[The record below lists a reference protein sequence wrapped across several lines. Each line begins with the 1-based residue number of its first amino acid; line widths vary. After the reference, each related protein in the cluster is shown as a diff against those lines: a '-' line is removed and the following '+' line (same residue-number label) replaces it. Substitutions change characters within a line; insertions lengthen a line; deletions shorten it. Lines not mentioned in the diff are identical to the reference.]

1 MGEHEPDEDGKRKR
15 AEALIGDFINER
27 EELREGPRFHVPPFV
42 ERRIDGTRTVFYMP
56 VDAEDL
62 EAPANLPAA
71 ARPAPPELT
80 RPAQAEVARPAPAV
94 VPRPVPADAVKV
106 VTTEPSGPVV
116 IPPPAEAGGV
126 SRSSPPPIPFRA
138 EARSVPANFVKAAP
152 GPAKTEAPSTT
163 PLPEPAVTEKAPPL
177 PPAPAAPPVT
187 APFEFPAKLTFEPQK
202 PVSFRKPFV
211 KPDTT
216 GARRPS
222 MQPLQRRPSA
232 KDLIA
237 RLRVVKESVETREQV
252 LQRMADAAATPEPF
266 GAEENAP
273 ATQEGPQEASDTRP
287 AAPSGAADEAGREA
301 VLASA
306 PAPAPQL
313 ELRQKTEGGK
323 LCPSCGSAINDRN
336 RLLICTSCGKVNCD
350 ACGRYELSHLKTDI
364 YYEYQFDF
372 PLCLQCYGN
381 AFSIQRLLGR
391 AGVCYGN
398 GNYSY
403 ALYYANQ
410 AMEQD
415 PESKYAHKVRDLIA
429 KINKAHEAAHERDK
443 EWRLQRKQFVSR
455 NRVEDPSW
463 R

>member
-15 AEALIGDFINER
+15 AEALIGDFISER

-56 VDAEDL
+56 VDAEEV
-62 EAPANLPAA
+62 EAPARLPAA
-71 ARPAPPELT
+71 ARTAPPEAA
-80 RPAQAEVARPAPAV
+80 RAAGAQTAGPAPAA
-94 VPRPVPADAVKV
+94 VPRPVPPDAVKV
-106 VTTEPSGPVV
+106 VTREPPGPV
-116 IPPPAEAGGV
+116 PQEAPAPPRPQAPPAATVPETA
-126 SRSSPPPIPFRA
+126 RTERA
-138 EARSVPANFVKAAP
+138 EPPA
-152 GPAKTEAPSTT
+152 
-163 PLPEPAVTEKAPPL
+163 
-177 PPAPAAPPVT
+177 PAPAAPPVT

-222 MQPLQRRPSA
+222 MQQLPRRPSA

-252 LQRMADAAATPEPF
+252 LQRMADAAAAPEPSV
-266 GAEENAP
+266 AEAEAP
-273 ATQEGPQEASDTRP
+273 ETVDEKAEASDTRP
-287 AAPSGAADEAGREA
+287 AAPSGAADAAGQEA
-301 VLASA
+301 VLASV
-306 PAPAPQL
+306 PAPEPQM

-350 ACGRYELSHLKTDI
+350 SCGRYELSHLKSDI

-415 PESKYAHKVRDLIA
+415 PESKYASKARDLIA
-429 KINKAHEAAHERDK
+429 KINKAHEASHERDK

>member
-1 MGEHEPDEDGKRKR
+1 MGEHEPDEDGRRKR

-42 ERRIDGTRTVFYMP
+42 ERRIEGTRTVFYMP
-56 VDAEDL
+56 VDAEEV
-62 EAPANLPAA
+62 EAPARLPAA
-71 ARPAPPELT
+71 PKPTPPD
-80 RPAQAEVARPAPAV
+80 VARPAPVEVAKAAQADIARPV
-94 VPRPVPADAVKV
+94 PPAVPRPVPADTVKV
-106 VTTEPSGPVV
+106 VKTEPSVPVLQ
-116 IPPPAEAGGV
+116 E
-126 SRSSPPPIPFRA
+126 
-138 EARSVPANFVKAAP
+138 
-152 GPAKTEAPSTT
+152 
-163 PLPEPAVTEKAPPL
+163 
-177 PPAPAAPPVT
+177 PPAPARPEASAMTPASVPAVAEKPPAPAPAPVEPPRT
-187 APFEFPAKLTFEPQK
+187 APFEFPARLTFEPQK

-222 MQPLQRRPSA
+222 MQPLPRRPSA

-252 LQRMADAAATPEPF
+252 LERMADAAARSEPS
-266 GAEENAP
+266 GAQENAP
-273 ATQEGPQEASDTRP
+273 PSEEGPGEGSDTG
-287 AAPSGAADEAGREA
+287 AMTPSGAADATGQEAL
-301 VLASA
+301 LASA
-306 PAPAPQL
+306 PAPAAQL

-323 LCPSCGSAINDRN
+323 LCPSCGSPINDRN

-410 AMEQD
+410 AMGQD
-415 PESKYAHKVRDLIA
+415 PESKYAQKARDLIA

-455 NRVEDPSW
+455 QRVEDPSW